1 MNLPKI
7 EEIIV
12 VEGRDDTAAIRCA
25 VDAVTIET
33 HGFGI
38 REETWDLIDKAYQ
51 TKGIIVFTD
60 PDTAGE
66 QIRRRILERCPEAKE
81 AFLDQAL
88 AAKAG
93 DIGIEN
99 ASPEAIREALGKVHG
114 RVDAKACGAKEG
126 AAEPGEGGSGAGGS
140 AIAEPGAATC
150 GGTEPGAGSSSA
162 EGAGSGAGT
171 EVFTSADLFR
181 WGLDGVPGAAQ
192 RRRQLGQK
200 LGIGQATA
208 KTFLHRLNRFGI
220 SREEVEAGLN

>member
-66 QIRRRILERCPEAKE
+66 QIRRRILERFPEAKE

-99 ASPEAIREALGKVHG
+99 ASPEAIQEALGKVHC

-140 AIAEPGAATC
+140 AIAEPGA
-150 GGTEPGAGSSSA
+150 GSSGTEA
-162 EGAGSGAGT
+162 AGSGAGT
-171 EVFTSADLFR
+171 EVFTPADLFR

-220 SREEVEAGLN
+220 SREEVEAALK